1 MSTLG
6 DGGLTSQRNA
16 RPAETVARGVIAEAG
31 AEADGGAA
39 DCRFVGNTGT

>member
-1 MSTLG
+1 
-6 DGGLTSQRNA
+6 
-16 RPAETVARGVIAEAG
+16 VIAAAG